1 MSGIATVFVLT
12 LLAAMLPGPDFA
24 VVSRN
29 ALMSGRGAGILT
41 AVGIGLGLLIHA
53 GYAIAGV
60 GVAVSQSILLFNI
73 LKWIGAAYLV
83 FLGVSMIRHAKAGQG
98 TLVDGDGGLAP
109 MAPWRALR
117 WGFLTNATNVKA
129 TFFTLSIYT
138 QVATPE
144 TPLALQL
151 AYGATTAL
159 TATLWF
165 TIVSLF
171 FARPAVRRAF
181 LSLRVWME
189 RVFGVVIAGFGI
201 TLVFARQP
209 G

>member
-1 MSGIATVFVLT
+1 MTGIATVFLLT

-29 ALMSGRGAGILT
+29 ALMSGRRAGIMT
-41 AVGIGLGLLIHA
+41 AAGIGLALLIHA

-60 GVAVSQSILLFNI
+60 GVAVSQSIVLFNV

-83 FLGVSMIRHAKAGQG
+83 FIGLSMIRHAKAARG
-98 TLVDGDGGLAP
+98 TLVDADAALEP
-109 MAPWRALR
+109 MAPMKALR
-117 WGFLTNATNVKA
+117 WGFFTNVTNVKA

-151 AYGATTAL
+151 AFGATTAT
-159 TATLWF
+159 TAFLWF
-165 TIVSLF
+165 TVVSLF
-171 FARPAVRRAF
+171 FARPSVRRAF
-181 LSLRVWME
+181 LALRVWME
-189 RVFGVVIAGFGI
+189 RIFGVVIAGFGI
-201 TLVFARQP
+201 TLAFARQP